1 MMAQETYACQKYKQY
16 VSDCEELVLIT
27 VPRINRPA
35 STTHVVQFSVF
46 RSNGQLFFK

>member
-1 MMAQETYACQKYKQY
+1 MLARHTNSMFQMTYTY
-16 VSDCEELVLIT
+16 CEELVLIT

-46 RSNGQLFFK
+46 RSHGQLFFK